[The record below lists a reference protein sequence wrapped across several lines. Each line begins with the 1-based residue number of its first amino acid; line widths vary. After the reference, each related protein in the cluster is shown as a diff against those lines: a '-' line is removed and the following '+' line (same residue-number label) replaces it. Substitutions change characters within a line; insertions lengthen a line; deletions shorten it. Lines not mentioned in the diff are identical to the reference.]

1 MWQLITNRK
10 SIATKV
16 DELEWPWTSIY
27 CSVGSFMHVV
37 AKSLSLESR
46 DVDYK
51 VALYVSYLQTNFEY
65 EIKENPFEF
74 LA

>member
-1 MWQLITNRK
+1 
-10 SIATKV
+10 
-16 DELEWPWTSIY
+16 
-27 CSVGSFMHVV
+27 MHVV